1 MSIAFPTLPSAD
13 AIRSIS
19 TTQVATPL
27 SAALEQGILQDLRSE
42 GINRQLPPLAPSPE
56 AKMPEPDRAS
66 VQRSVQDL
74 MGHFRELQHAT
85 RSEISQ
91 TRAAVEHRLD
101 DLAAALHTDM
111 RRVRSEAHSEV
122 ETLGKDLFHC
132 ATALSHVQDRLTRLE
147 LAFNA
152 LAAQLQVQETP
163 SVPPP
168 LNILPIR
175 RTTLEPVS
183 R

>member
-1 MSIAFPTLPSAD
+1 MSIAFPSLPSAD
-13 AIRSIS
+13 AISS
-19 TTQVATPL
+19 VSPAQVATPL
-27 SAALEQGILQDLRSE
+27 SAALEQGIRQDQLSDS
-42 GINRQLPPLAPSPE
+42 IHRQLPPLTPSSE

-91 TRAAVEHRLD
+91 TRSAVEQRLD

-152 LAAQLQVQETP
+152 LAAQLQALETP
-163 SVPPP
+163 SATPP

-175 RTTLEPVS
+175 RTTLEPIS
-183 R
+183 H